1 MSSLVRGKDVDWLE
15 WRRHGI
21 GGSDAA
27 AIAGLSPWRSQFAL
41 WLIKTGQLRDDAEE
55 SEAMRWGTL
64 LEPVICDEFERRN
77 ELAVVDRQTCVED
90 PYEPWRRVTL
100 DGLVVS
106 PSDRSLPLG
115 IYEGKTTSTLRYG
128 LDWSEGLPDHYALQ
142 VQHALSVT
150 AQARAWVTC
159 LVGGQRL
166 RVFEVQR
173 DEDVIEL
180 LLRFERTFWAR
191 VEGRL
196 GPPPVDGSV
205 HTTAAI
211 REALRAS
218 TPGKAVE
225 LPAELAPTLKALVEA
240 KSAIK
245 VAEGWAREA
254 QNALM
259 VSMGDA
265 EVAYLDGRE
274 VVTWREHEEH
284 RLDQKALREA
294 EPALAERYTRTSTV
308 RTFLVKGGTA

>member
-1 MSSLVRGKDVDWLE
+1 
-15 WRRHGI
+15 
-21 GGSDAA
+21 
-27 AIAGLSPWRSQFAL
+27 
-41 WLIKTGQLRDDAEE
+41 
-55 SEAMRWGTL
+55 
-64 LEPVICDEFERRN
+64 
-77 ELAVVDRQTCVED
+77 
-90 PYEPWRRVTL
+90 
-100 DGLVVS
+100 
-106 PSDRSLPLG
+106 
-115 IYEGKTTSTLRYG
+115 
-128 LDWSEGLPDHYALQ
+128 
-142 VQHALSVT
+142 
-150 AQARAWVTC
+150 
-159 LVGGQRL
+159 
-166 RVFEVQR
+166 
-173 DEDVIEL
+173 VIEL

-225 LPAELAPTLKALVEA
+225 LPAELAPTLKTLVEA